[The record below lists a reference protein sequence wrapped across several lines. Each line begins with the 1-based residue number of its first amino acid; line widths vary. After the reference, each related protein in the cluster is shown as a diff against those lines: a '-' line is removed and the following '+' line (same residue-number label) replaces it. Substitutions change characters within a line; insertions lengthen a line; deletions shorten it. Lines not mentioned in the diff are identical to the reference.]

1 MFKLIMEYI
10 DEFEKHVTKISF
22 KEESFAKFNFLLK
35 IAPEVLSLR
44 ESQFPEGHRFFK
56 IT

>member
-10 DEFEKHVTKISF
+10 DEFEKQVTKISF
-22 KEESFAKFNFLLK
+22 KDDSFFKFNFLLK